1 MWAQVHCKTDEET
14 LQYFGHCIRERICH
28 FSRHKSSHK
37 IKVGRERKKSGSMA
51 EANAISLKEC
61 VSHKPF
67 GIFFECT
74 MTAELCVCGGFESS
88 DCHA

>member
-1 MWAQVHCKTDEET
+1 MKKLCNMLGIVFVNKASFFETEVFAQDEGCQRAEE
-14 LQYFGHCIRERICH
+14 L
-28 FSRHKSSHK
+28 
-37 IKVGRERKKSGSMA
+37 VDGRGKR
-51 EANAISLKEC
+51 NFLLKEC

-74 MTAELCVCGGFESS
+74 ITAELCVCGGFESS